1 MQRMNR
7 FLFVVTVTFF
17 AVFVVSYAAAATPQT
32 LRQDHP
38 AAPPVDAAKLA
49 GIPRGGFPRNIILII
64 GDGMGQ
70 GAINFASL
78 HAHGA
83 PGRLSFEQFPVRGLA
98 RTASADS
105 RVTDSAASGTALACG
120 RKTNN
125 GMIGMTPDRKKCRS
139 VAELARATGRA
150 VGVMTSDQLTGATP
164 AAFLAHVP
172 SRKMAQEIAAD
183 MASSGVQ
190 ALIGAGARPFLPEK
204 SGGVRKDGRDLI
216 AELHAAGYVQAVT
229 PAALRQLPADRPV
242 FGFVEDWSNPEL
254 LAGFATVLCDRLGR
268 DPEGFFLMV
277 EGCDPDR
284 GGHSNDP
291 DRSAHGVLSV
301 DFLARA
307 ALDYALAHPD
317 TLVVVTADHETGGI
331 SAAPNR
337 ENPRRPFIAY
347 SAKGHTGNAVDIF
360 AFGPG
365 ADRFRGVLE
374 NTDIPKIFAELFRF
388 RLDQP

>member
-1 MQRMNR
+1 MNGLMR
-7 FLFVVTVTFF
+7 FFFV
-17 AVFVVSYAAAATPQT
+17 AVLCSVAASLRPAAAAEPLQT
-32 LRQDHP
+32 LRKDHP
-38 AAPPVDAAKLA
+38 AAAPVDAAKLA
-49 GIPRGGFPRNIILII
+49 AIPRGGGPRNIILII

-98 RTASADS
+98 RTASADR
-105 RVTDSAASGTALACG
+105 RVTDSAAAGTALACG
-120 RKTNN
+120 RKTCN
-125 GMIGMTPDRKKCRS
+125 GMVGMTPDRKRCRS

-172 SRKMAQEIAAD
+172 SRKMTQEIAAD
-183 MASSGVQ
+183 ITSSGVQ

-204 SGGVRKDGRDLI
+204 AGGSRRDERDLI
-216 AELHAAGYVQAVT
+216 AELRAAGYMQVAV
-229 PAALRQLPADRPV
+229 PEALRGIPADRPV
-242 FGFVEDWSNPEL
+242 FGFVDDWSDPEL
-254 LAGFATVLCDRLGR
+254 LAEFTAVLCDRLNA

-284 GGHSNDP
+284 GGHANDP
-291 DRSAHGVLSV
+291 DRTAHGVLSV

-307 ALDYALAHPD
+307 ALDFALAHPD
-317 TLVVVTADHETGGI
+317 TLIVVTADHETGGI
-331 SAAPNR
+331 AAAPNR
-337 ENPRRPFIAY
+337 ENPRRPFLSY
-347 SAKGHTGNAVDIF
+347 SSLGHTGTAVDVF

-365 ADRFRGVLE
+365 ADRFSGVME
-374 NTDIPKIFAELFRF
+374 NTDIPAVFAEFFRF

>member
-1 MQRMNR
+1 MNGLMR
-7 FLFVVTVTFF
+7 FFFV
-17 AVFVVSYAAAATPQT
+17 AVLCSVAASLRPAAAAEPLQT
-32 LRQDHP
+32 LRKDHP
-38 AAPPVDAAKLA
+38 AAAPVDAAKLA
-49 GIPRGGFPRNIILII
+49 AIPRGGVPRNIILII

-98 RTASADS
+98 RTASADR

-125 GMIGMTPDRKKCRS
+125 GMIGMTPDKQKCRS
-139 VAELARATGRA
+139 VAELAHATGRA
-150 VGVMTSDQLTGATP
+150 VGIMTTDQLTGATP

-190 ALIGAGARPFLPEK
+190 VLIGAGARPFLPEK
-204 SGGVRKDGRDLI
+204 SGGSRRDGRDLV
-216 AELHAAGYVQAVT
+216 AELGRKGYVQTVT
-229 PAALRQLPADRPV
+229 PESLRQTPVDRPV
-242 FGFVEDWSNPEL
+242 FAFIDDWSNPEL
-254 LAGFATVLCDRLGR
+254 PAEFASAVLERLNA
-268 DPEGFFLMV
+268 DPDGFFLMI

-301 DFLARA
+301 DFLAHA
-307 ALDYALAHPD
+307 ALDFALAHPD
-317 TLVVVTADHETGGI
+317 TLVVITADHETGGI
-331 SAAPNR
+331 SVSPNR

-347 SAKGHTGNAVDIF
+347 STKGHTGTAVDVF

-365 ADRFRGVLE
+365 ADRFSGVME
-374 NTDIPKIFAELFRF
+374 NTDIPAVFAEFFRF

>member
-1 MQRMNR
+1 MKRIVYA
-7 FLFVVTVTFF
+7 LFCGMLCLLALSLPPLT
-17 AVFVVSYAAAATPQT
+17 AADVQQT
-32 LRQDHP
+32 LRKDHP

-49 GIPRGGFPRNIILII
+49 GIPRTGTPRNIILII

-70 GAINFASL
+70 GAIRFASL

-83 PGRLSFEQFPVRGLA
+83 PGKLSFEQFPVRGLA
-98 RTASADS
+98 RTASANS
-105 RVTDSAASGTALACG
+105 RVTDSAASATALACG

-125 GMIGMTPDRKKCRS
+125 GMIGMTPDKKNCPS
-139 VAELARATGRA
+139 VAELARATGRS

-172 SRKMAQEIAAD
+172 SRKMTQEIAAD
-183 MASSGVQ
+183 MASSKVQ
-190 ALIGAGARPFLPEK
+190 ALIGAGAQPFLPENA
-204 SGGVRKDGRDLI
+204 GGARKDGRDLV
-216 AELHAAGYVQAVT
+216 AELLKNGYAQAAA
-229 PAALRQLPADRPV
+229 PESLRQIPAERPV
-242 FGFVEDWSNPEL
+242 FGFVDDWSDPEL
-254 LAGFATVLCDRLGR
+254 LAKFAAALCDRLNAA
-268 DPEGFFLMV
+268 PEGFFLMV

-284 GGHSNDP
+284 GGHANDP

-307 ALDYALAHPD
+307 ALDFALAHPD

-337 ENPRRPFIAY
+337 ENPRRPFISY
-347 SAKGHTGNAVDIF
+347 STKGHTGPAVDVF

-365 ADRFRGVLE
+365 ADRFRGVME
-374 NTDIPKIFAELFRF
+374 NTDIPKIFAEFFRF